1 MGYDTNFLHSYR
13 SFIPVVVHKTGTY
26 TWGLLISIYADLE
39 FRRFEGGL
47 FDDRNRKTKNRN
59 G

>member
-1 MGYDTNFLHSYR
+1 MILIFSTLTEELFQ
-13 SFIPVVVHKTGTY
+13 
-26 TWGLLISIYADLE
+26 LLCTKRERIHGGISISFLTSRG

>member
-1 MGYDTNFLHSYR
+1 MGEFRLVNTNL
-13 SFIPVVVHKTGTY
+13 K
-26 TWGLLISIYADLE
+26 

>member
-1 MGYDTNFLHSYR
+1 MGT
-13 SFIPVVVHKTGTY
+13 
-26 TWGLLISIYADLE
+26 LISIQTNLK

-59 G
+59 D

>member
-1 MGYDTNFLHSYR
+1 MGEFRLDHLPNR
-13 SFIPVVVHKTGTY
+13 G
-26 TWGLLISIYADLE
+26 

-47 FDDRNRKTKNRN
+47 IDDRNRKTKNRN

>member
-1 MGYDTNFLHSYR
+1 MGYVLISVHTDSI
-13 SFIPVVVHKTGTY
+13 IPVVVHKTGTY
-26 TWGLLISIYADLE
+26 TWGISVRTILPG

>member
-1 MGYDTNFLHSYR
+1 MGEFRLA
-13 SFIPVVVHKTGTY
+13 
-26 TWGLLISIYADLE
+26 LLTSRG

>member
-1 MGYDTNFLHSYR
+1 MGEFRLANFL
-13 SFIPVVVHKTGTY
+13 VEV
-26 TWGLLISIYADLE
+26 
-39 FRRFEGGL
+39 RRFEGGL

>member
-1 MGYDTNFLHSYR
+1 MILIFCTLTEDLFQ
-13 SFIPVVVHKTGTY
+13 
-26 TWGLLISIYADLE
+26 LLCTKRERIHGGISISKYSNLK

>member
-1 MGYDTNFLHSYR
+1 MGEFRLA
-13 SFIPVVVHKTGTY
+13 KL
-26 TWGLLISIYADLE
+26 LLIE